1 MLHYNESLCIVQGL
15 TVTSLSET
23 SGAYHDGLR
32 DNDVILK
39 VGNEF
44 VRYSRPSTVFRK
56 LESCKSSSVTFQ
68 VERWPSAGQ
77 SFEDVSKPNVTV
89 VSSFRC

>member
-32 DNDVILK
+32 NNDVILK
-39 VGNEF
+39 VGDDY
-44 VRYSRPSTVFRK
+44 VRHSRPSTVFRK
-56 LESCKSSSVTFQ
+56 LESYKSSPVTFQ
-68 VERWPSAGQ
+68 VERSPSVGQ